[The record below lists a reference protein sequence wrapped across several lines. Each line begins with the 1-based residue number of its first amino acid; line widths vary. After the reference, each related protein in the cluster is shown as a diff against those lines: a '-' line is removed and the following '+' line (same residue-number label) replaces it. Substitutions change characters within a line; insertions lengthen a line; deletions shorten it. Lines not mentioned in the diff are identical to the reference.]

1 MLSVSVPMKVEFPQ
15 INDEK
20 ATRIKLAAAYRI
32 MANMGMDD
40 LTYTHLS
47 LRMPGESAYFIY
59 PFGLLFEEV
68 TASSLL
74 KVSLDGE
81 VLEGRESQYNQTGY
95 VIHGN
100 IYKARPEIN
109 AIVHVHTTAGVA
121 VSAMECGLLPIS
133 QFAFHFYNRM
143 SYHEYDSLAL
153 EHNRQG
159 SALVKDLGQ
168 NKALILKN
176 HGTLTCGE
184 TIHEAFLY
192 AYFLEQACQV
202 QCATM
207 ASRQKLTI
215 PPHEVCEKAALDVR
229 HFEPDFGIRDW
240 TALVRKLD
248 REDPTYKL

>member
-1 MLSVSVPMKVEFPQ
+1 MLQATTPTIKA
-15 INDEK
+15 NDE
-20 ATRIKLAAAYRI
+20 TTVRMQLAAAYRI
-32 MANMGMDD
+32 LANMGMDD

-47 LRMPGESAYFIY
+47 IRLPGSDSYFIY

-100 IYKARPEIN
+100 IYQARPEIN
-109 AIVHVHTTAGVA
+109 AIIHVHTTAGVA
-121 VSAMECGLLPIS
+121 VSAMDCGLLPIS

-143 SYHEYDSLAL
+143 SYHNYDSLAL
-153 EHNRQG
+153 EHERQG
-159 SALVKDLGQ
+159 DALARDLGA

-192 AYFLEQACQV
+192 AYFLEQACKV
-202 QCATM
+202 QCA
-207 ASRQKLTI
+207 ALSSGQKLTI
-215 PPHEVCEKAALDVR
+215 PPQDVCEKAAQDLR
-229 HFEPDFGIRDW
+229 NFEPDFGIRDW
-240 TALVRKLD
+240 TALLKKLD
-248 REDPTYKL
+248 QEDPSYKV